1 MVKRVNLP
9 ITLFKYNLER
19 VIYFLFPITK
29 EESIKIRK
37 KYPKAEIRRTVK
49 QKSKRHKYF
58 CPEIKKYLVLI
69 KGTNEVACSIY
80 TRKRKYFN
88 A

>member
-1 MVKRVNLP
+1 
-9 ITLFKYNLER
+9 LFL
-19 VIYFLFPITK
+19 ITK

-37 KYPKAEIRRTVK
+37 KYPEAEIRRTVK

-69 KGTNEVACSIY
+69 KDTNEVACSIY